1 MGVFGHLFGHRSE
14 QVNPELLAAIDRA
27 VSAVE
32 PLLKQMSGYPDSYR
46 KPVAAAL
53 EYARV
58 LAASVPGPVTID
70 RESYAGDAYVHALF
84 PSVDLIREALCV
96 SQAIQ
101 EFQREFP
108 AGDEPVCFDGDAAQ

>member
-70 RESYAGDAYVHALF
+70 RESYAGDAYRSRAVPICRSYPGGVVRQPGDTGISA
-84 PSVDLIREALCV
+84 RV
-96 SQAIQ
+96 SS
-101 EFQREFP
+101 RR
-108 AGDEPVCFDGDAAQ
+108 